1 MEHSHDDYSRKMLLM
16 FVLISG
22 KYDLPIIYFSEMCLI
37 QCVSF
42 KRYYTVN
49 YRNEFLINLFSN
61 GTNSLVMNLDRE
73 IFT

>member
-42 KRYYTVN
+42 KDT
-49 YRNEFLINLFSN
+49 IQ
-61 GTNSLVMNLDRE
+61 
-73 IFT
+73 